1 MKKSIKFMTAAMAVL
16 ALASCSND
24 DFLSEGQRATVANK
38 GEMIVEVDPLD
49 NAGVGTR
56 AYRDASTDGFLQFV
70 STDKMRVYDN
80 KLQNFDIYKSN
91 DNGTKFFVEGEQGVE
106 GSEATYALF
115 PAEMVKRGY
124 LDKPT
129 GKTYADFIIPEVI
142 TYDENSEYDAKEK
155 GVYYASNLPMFG
167 KVTSTADG
175 GLKVTGLRHVCA
187 VVKISLENAYTN
199 ATYLRLTTMK
209 ALDGDPEAKPM
220 SGTFTCALTT
230 DEATRKDVKLEAMED
245 YDDVKRYP
253 DLYIDLR
260 KVPSPTSVIYIPVV
274 PGLDGDVDDVK
285 LMYTTVDMDDPKD
298 IALVDWRDSGCKFP
312 NHEMKQNSLYKAG
325 HAYELKEMS
334 PNKVS
339 QLLEQYKNSKSD
351 IEINV
356 TEKFLIDDAENG
368 WIFNMPKLAD
378 GVNVTLNLADMKG
391 GVENAGA
398 EMLEII
404 NADDE
409 NPFTGKFTINVGDK
423 VKGSADVFSFNN
435 IDVPEAEIYLAGDY
449 ADQTTL
455 NVWGAKVLS
464 LGDGETTSV
473 FKPTTYAFANIQGF
487 TVAPKA
493 TAEIADIFFDENI
506 KTVFVDKDGKLV
518 GNVTTPTEAAEAI
531 VEIDGTMKGNLEV
544 GGVKSNVFVAGEGQ
558 IQGDV
563 DMVAVKKGEL
573 FITSKGKKLG
583 SKERMVAIQG
593 NVTASC
599 NVNVNMAEEG
609 IAVNQGTLFMK
620 GAGKKVNLGQGYIN
634 VLNVDVQNAGDWE
647 SKKVDLVFGA
657 GNVAL
662 HAIQIAD
669 DNILTYNSSKW
680 NGETMG
686 APYVE
691 LYRTTMYNMDGDKYM
706 FTATQL
712 SVTDAFDKAALQIN
726 NDIDMANFKYAGIHV
741 NTSALVVDGTYNKD
755 DKKLVYAD
763 AKADQ
768 KVFTISNL
776 NYEKI
781 GTGLFNVFAG
791 GTIKNLNIA
800 GVKSVLNDTKAQDF
814 VGGLV
819 GNVTSD
825 AQIENVDVS
834 GIALAAKHNIG
845 GLVGKTDAQLTVKN
859 SKVAGEIKG
868 GYALGGLVGLVKAK
882 ILAEESDATA
892 ITFKQDFDSGK
903 TMDIKYAKVGG
914 FFGTVENKAAVEIKD
929 GKAPASINYDKKAK
943 MYVSDVDESL
953 GNFYDYKANQNFIG
967 YSGHIGSTEGVTIAG
982 TNYIN
987 GTSNKYMVPKNFKN
1001 EVTSGYKALY
1011 TWVKR

>member
-70 STDKMRVYDN
+70 STDKIRVYDN

-91 DNGTKFFVEGEQGVE
+91 DNGTKFFVEGEQGVK
-106 GSEATYALF
+106 GSDAAYALF
-115 PAEMVKRGY
+115 PADMVKRGY

-129 GKTYADFIIPEVI
+129 GKTFADYIIPEVI
-142 TYDENSEYDAKEK
+142 TYDENSEYDAEEK

-175 GLKVTGLRHVCA
+175 GLKVTGMRHVCA

-220 SGTFTCALTT
+220 SGTFTAALTT

-285 LMYTTVDMDDPKD
+285 LMYTMTDMDDPKD
-298 IALVDWRDSGCKFP
+298 IALEDWRDSGCKFP

-356 TEKFLIDDAENG
+356 TEKFLIDDTENG

-404 NADDE
+404 SADDE

-435 IDVPEAEIYLAGDY
+435 IDMPKANIELAGDY
-449 ADQTTL
+449 TDQTTL

-473 FKPTTYAFANIQGF
+473 FAPTTTAFTNIETF
-487 TVAPKA
+487 AVRTNA
-493 TAEIADIFFDENI
+493 TATFTDGIIFDKFIKAVEVESDGILKAD
-506 KTVFVDKDGKLV
+506 
-518 GNVTTPTEAAEAI
+518 VTTPAEAAEAI
-531 VEIDGTMKGNLEV
+531 VEIDGTMYGNLTV

-558 IQGDV
+558 IQGNV
-563 DMVAVKKGEL
+563 DMEAVKKGEL

-583 SKERMVAIQG
+583 ADKMVAIQG
-593 NVTASC
+593 DVTASC

-609 IAVNQGTLFMK
+609 IAVNGNLFMK
-620 GAGKKVNLGQGYIN
+620 GAAKKVNLDQGYIRL
-634 VLNVDVQNAGDWE
+634 LNVDVQNAGDWE

-662 HAIQIAD
+662 KFIQITK

-680 NGETMG
+680 NGKTMG
-686 APYVE
+686 APYVAD
-691 LYRTTMYNMDGDKYM
+691 YRTTQYNMENKYM

-712 SVTDAFDKAALQIN
+712 SVTDAFAAAALQIN
-726 NDIDMANFKYAGIHV
+726 NDIDMANFKYAGIKE
-741 NTSALVVDGTYNKD
+741 NTDAALVVDGTYTAD
-755 DKKLVYAD
+755 EKLVYVD
-763 AKADQ
+763 AKAGQ

-781 GTGLFNVFAG
+781 GTGLFNKFAG
-791 GTIKNLNIA
+791 NKIENLNIA
-800 GVKSVLNDTKAQDF
+800 GVKSEKAATAQKT
-814 VGGLV
+814 VGGLIGEATGAANIGFV
-819 GNVTSD
+819 NVT
-825 AQIENVDVS
+825 
-834 GIALAAKHNIG
+834 GIKLAAEHNIG
-845 GLVGKTDAQLTVKN
+845 GLIGTSNGASN
-859 SKVAGEIKG
+859 IYNCSVAGEIKG
-868 GYALGGLVGLVKAK
+868 GYALGGLVGLVKAA
-882 ILAEESDATA
+882 ILAEESDASG

-914 FFGTVENKAAVEIKD
+914 FFGTVENKASVLITS

-967 YSGHIGSTEGVTIAG
+967 YSGHVGSTEGVTIAG
-982 TNYIN
+982 INYIN
-987 GTSNKYMVPKNFKN
+987 GESNKYMVPKNFKN

>member
-91 DNGTKFFVEGEQGVE
+91 DNGTKFFVEGEQGVN
-106 GSEATYALF
+106 GSDATYALF

-142 TYDENSEYDAKEK
+142 TYDENSEYDAGEK

-167 KVTSTADG
+167 KVTSTGDG

-199 ATYLRLTTMK
+199 ATYLRLTTQK

-260 KVPSPTSVIYIPVV
+260 NVPSPTSVIYIPVV

-285 LMYTTVDMDDPKD
+285 LMYTTENVDDPKD
-298 IALVDWRDSGCKFP
+298 IDNWDWYDSGCKFP

-325 HAYELKEMS
+325 HAYELTEMS

-339 QLLEQYKNSKSD
+339 QLLEQYKNSKTD
-351 IEINV
+351 IVINV
-356 TEKFLIDDAENG
+356 TDKFLIDFEENG
-368 WIFNMPKLAD
+368 TDFVMPKLAD
-378 GVNVTLNLADMKG
+378 GVNVTLNLADMKS
-391 GVENAGA
+391 GVENIPNAP
-398 EMLEII
+398 LNIV

-409 NPFTGKFTINVGDK
+409 NPFTGTFAINVGDQ
-423 VKGSADVFSFNN
+423 VKGVSDVFGFGA
-435 IDVPEAEIYLAGDY
+435 IYVPEANVILAGNY
-449 ADQTTL
+449 EGQTNL
-455 NVWGAKVLS
+455 NVFAANS
-464 LGDGETTSV
+464 FQIGDGEIATV
-473 FKPTTYAFANIQGF
+473 IAPTAYLFQEIKDF
-487 TVAPKA
+487 VVATNASAKVP
-493 TAEIADIFFDENI
+493 TINFDENI
-506 KTVFVDKDGKLV
+506 KTVTVEKDGILKGDV
-518 GNVTTPTEAAEAI
+518 FTANDAVDAVVNVE
-531 VEIDGTMKGNLEV
+531 GLLKGYLGV
-544 GGVKSNVFVAGEGQ
+544 YGVKGTVNVAEEGQ
-558 IQGDV
+558 IYGGV
-563 DMVAVKKGEL
+563 DMSLVKKGSL
-573 FITSKGKKLG
+573 NITTKGKKLG
-583 SKERMVAIQG
+583 ADKMIAIQG
-593 NVTASC
+593 NVFASC
-599 NVNVNMAEEG
+599 DVNADMAEEG
-609 IAVNQGTLFMK
+609 VAVNGYLYMQ
-620 GAGKKVNLGQGYIN
+620 GAGKKVNLDQGYIT
-634 VLNVDVQNAGDWE
+634 VLNVDVQNAGAWE
-647 SKKVDLVFGA
+647 SKKVDLVFGE
-657 GNVAL
+657 GNVAVS
-662 HAIQIAD
+662 AIQVAD
-669 DNILTYNSSKW
+669 DNILTYNKSKW
-680 NGETMG
+680 NGVTMG
-686 APYVE
+686 EPYVADF
-691 LYRTTMYNMDGDKYM
+691 RITQYNKDKKYM

-712 SVTDAFDKAALQIN
+712 SVTDAFAEAALQIN

-741 NTSALVVDGTYNKD
+741 NTKALVVDGTYNKD
-755 DKKLVYAD
+755 DKMLVYAD

-882 ILAEESDATA
+882 ILAENSDATA
-892 ITFKQDFDSGK
+892 ITFKQDFDSKK
-903 TMDIKYAKVGG
+903 TMDIQYAKVGG
-914 FFGTVENKAAVEIKD
+914 FFGTVENKAAVEITD

-943 MYVSDVDESL
+943 MYVSDVNESL

-967 YSGHIGSTEGVTIAG
+967 YSGHAGADGGITIAA

-987 GTSNKYMVPKNFKN
+987 GASNKYQVPSDFNNTVSK
-1001 EVTSGYKALY
+1001 GYKALY

>member
-56 AYRDASTDGFLQFV
+56 AYRDASTDNFLQFV

-199 ATYLRLTTMK
+199 ATYLRLTTGA
-209 ALDGDPEAKPM
+209 ALEGDPEAKPM
-220 SGTFTCALTT
+220 SGTFTAALTT

-285 LMYTTVDMDDPKD
+285 LMYTTVDMDDPKEID
-298 IALVDWRDSGCKFP
+298 LVDWKDSGCKFP

-368 WIFNMPKLAD
+368 WVFFMPKLAD

-531 VEIDGTMKGNLEV
+531 VEIDGTMYGNLTV
-544 GGVKSNVFVAGEGQ
+544 GGVKSNVFVTGEGQ
-558 IQGDV
+558 IQGNV
-563 DMVAVKKGEL
+563 DMEAVKKGEL

-583 SKERMVAIQG
+583 VGKMVAIQG

-599 NVNVNMAEEG
+599 NVNADMAEEG
-609 IAVNQGTLFMK
+609 IAVNGKLFMK
-620 GAGKKVNLGQGYIN
+620 GAAKKVNLNQGYIWL
-634 VLNVDVQNAGDWE
+634 LNVDVQNAGDWE

-662 HAIQIAD
+662 KYIQIMD
-669 DNILTYNSSKW
+669 DNILTYNKSKW
-680 NGETMG
+680 NGVTMG
-686 APYVE
+686 EPYVADFRITQYSDE
-691 LYRTTMYNMDGDKYM
+691 NKYM

-712 SVTDAFDKAALQIN
+712 SVTDAFAEAALSIR
-726 NDIDMANFKYAGIHV
+726 NDIDMANFKYAGISETT
-741 NTSALVVDGTYNKD
+741 NAAIIVDGYYYGD

-763 AKADQ
+763 AEDGK
-768 KVFTISNL
+768 KLFTISNL

-781 GTGLFNVFAG
+781 GTGLFNKFAG
-791 GTIKNLNIA
+791 GTIQNLIFK
-800 GVKSVLNDTKAQDF
+800 GVKSELNTTKAQEF

-819 GNVTSD
+819 GNAT
-825 AQIENVDVS
+825 AETQIDYVDVS
-834 GIALAAKHNIG
+834 GIALKAQHNIG
-845 GLVGKTDAQLTVKN
+845 GLVGKADAQLTVKN
-859 SKVAGEIKG
+859 SKVAGSIDG
-868 GYALGGLVGLVKAK
+868 GYALGGLVGITSAK
-882 ILAEESDATA
+882 FIADATDA
-892 ITFKQDFDSGK
+892 SGITFSQSYDSGK
-903 TMDIKYAKVGG
+903 DMDIKYAQVGG
-914 FFGTVENKAAVEIKD
+914 FVGTTTSKPQVLISGDA
-929 GKAPASINYDKKAK
+929 KAPTSINYTKKAK
-943 MYVSDVDESL
+943 MYVSDVTESL
-953 GNFYDYKANQNFIG
+953 GNFYNYTVTQNFIG
-967 YSGHIGSTEGVTIAG
+967 YCGHKAKDFDNVTIGSTA
-982 TNYIN
+982 IN
-987 GTSNKYMVPKNFKN
+987 GSSYMVPKNFKN
-1001 EVTSGYKALY
+1001 DLSSGYKALY
-1011 TWVKR
+1011 KWTKK

>member
-70 STDKMRVYDN
+70 STDKIRVYDN

-91 DNGTKFFVEGEQGVE
+91 DDGTKFFVEGEQGVK
-106 GSEATYALF
+106 GSDAAYALF
-115 PAEMVKRGY
+115 PADMVKRGY

-129 GKTYADFIIPEVI
+129 GKTFADYIIPEVI
-142 TYDENSEYDAKEK
+142 TYDENSEYDAEEK

-175 GLKVTGLRHVCA
+175 GLKVTGMRHVCA

-199 ATYLRLTTMK
+199 ATYLRLTTQK

-220 SGTFTCALTT
+220 SGTFTAALTT

-285 LMYTTVDMDDPKD
+285 LMYTMTDMEDPKD
-298 IALVDWRDSGCKFP
+298 IALEDWKDSGCKFP
-312 NHEMKQNSLYKAG
+312 NHQMKQNSLYKAG

-391 GVENAGA
+391 GVENGSA

-404 NADDE
+404 SADEE

-473 FKPTTYAFANIQGF
+473 FAPTAYAFANIQGF

-493 TAEIADIFFDENI
+493 TATIADIFFDEYI
-506 KTVFVDKDGKLV
+506 KTVFVDKDGKLE

-531 VEIDGTMKGNLEV
+531 VEIDGTMKGNLTV

-558 IQGDV
+558 IQGNV
-563 DMVAVKKGEL
+563 DMEAVKKGEL

-583 SKERMVAIQG
+583 ADKMVAIQG
-593 NVTASC
+593 DVTASC
-599 NVNVNMAEEG
+599 NVNADMAEEG
-609 IAVNQGTLFMK
+609 IAVNGNLFMK
-620 GAGKKVNLGQGYIN
+620 GAAKKVNLNQGYIRL
-634 VLNVDVQNAGDWE
+634 LNVDVQNAGDWE

-662 HAIQIAD
+662 KFIQIKD
-669 DNILTYNSSKW
+669 DNILTYNKSKW
-680 NGETMG
+680 NGVTMG
-686 APYVE
+686 EPYVADF
-691 LYRTTMYNMDGDKYM
+691 RTTQYNKENKYM

-712 SVTDAFDKAALQIN
+712 SVTDAFDKAALSIR
-726 NDIDMANFKYAGIHV
+726 NDIDMANFKYAGISE
-741 NTSALVVDGTYNKD
+741 TTDAAIIVDGYYYGD
-755 DKKLVYAD
+755 DEKLVYAD
-763 AKADQ
+763 AEDGK
-768 KVFTISNL
+768 KLFTISNL

-781 GTGLFNVFAG
+781 GTGLFNKFAG
-791 GTIKNLNIA
+791 GTIQNLIFK
-800 GVKSVLNDTKAQDF
+800 GVKSELNTTKAQEF

-819 GNVTSD
+819 GNATAD
-825 AQIENVDVS
+825 TQIDYVDVS
-834 GIALAAKHNIG
+834 GIALKAQHNIG
-845 GLVGKTDAQLTVKN
+845 GLVGKADAQLIVVN
-859 SKVAGEIKG
+859 SKVAGSIDG
-868 GYALGGLVGLVKAK
+868 GYALGGLVGITSAK
-882 ILAEESDATA
+882 FIADATDA
-892 ITFKQDFDSGK
+892 SGITFSQSYDSGK
-903 TMDIKYAKVGG
+903 TMDIKYAQVGG
-914 FFGTVENKAAVEIKD
+914 FVGTTTSKPQVLISGDA
-929 GKAPASINYDKKAK
+929 KAPTSINYSKKDK
-943 MYVSDVDESL
+943 MYVSDVTESL
-953 GNFYDYKANQNFIG
+953 GNFYNYTVTQNFIG
-967 YSGHIGSTEGVTIAG
+967 YCGHKAKDFDNVTIGSTA
-982 TNYIN
+982 IN
-987 GTSNKYMVPKNFKN
+987 GSAYQVPSNFSNTVA
-1001 EVTSGYKALY
+1001 TGYKALY
-1011 TWVKR
+1011 KWTKK

>member
-56 AYRDASTDGFLQFV
+56 AYRDASDDYFLQFV

-91 DNGTKFFVEGEQGVE
+91 DDGTKFFVEGEQGVN
-106 GSEATYALF
+106 GSDATYALF

-142 TYDENSEYDAKEK
+142 TYDENSEYDAGEK

-167 KVTSTADG
+167 KVTSTGDG

-199 ATYLRLTTMK
+199 ATYLRLTTGA
-209 ALDGDPEAKPM
+209 ALAGDPEAKPM
-220 SGTFTCALTT
+220 SGTFTAALTT

-260 KVPSPTSVIYIPVV
+260 NVPSPTSVIYIPVV

-285 LMYTTVDMDDPKD
+285 LMYTTENVDDPKA
-298 IALVDWRDSGCKFP
+298 IAYGDWYDSGCKFP

-325 HAYELKEMS
+325 HAYELTEMS

-339 QLLEQYKNSKSD
+339 QLLEQYKNSKTD
-351 IEINV
+351 IVINV
-356 TEKFLIDDAENG
+356 TDKFLIDFEENG
-368 WIFNMPKLAD
+368 TDFVMPKLAD
-378 GVNVTLNLADMKG
+378 DVDVILNLADMKS
-391 GVENAGA
+391 GVENIPNAP
-398 EMLEII
+398 LNIV

-409 NPFTGKFTINVGDK
+409 NPFTGTFAINVGDQ
-423 VKGSADVFSFNN
+423 VKGVSDVFGFGA
-435 IDVPEAEIYLAGDY
+435 IYVPEANVILAGNY
-449 ADQTTL
+449 ADQTNL
-455 NVWGAKVLS
+455 NVFAANS
-464 LGDGETTSV
+464 FQIGDGEIATV
-473 FKPTTYAFANIQGF
+473 IAPTAYLFQEIKDFVVATNASA
-487 TVAPKA
+487 TVP
-493 TAEIADIFFDENI
+493 TINFDENI
-506 KTVFVDKDGKLV
+506 KTVTVEKDGILKGDV
-518 GNVTTPTEAAEAI
+518 FTANDAVDAVVNVE
-531 VEIDGTMKGNLEV
+531 GLLKGYLGV
-544 GGVKSNVFVAGEGQ
+544 YGVKGTVNVAEEGQ
-558 IQGDV
+558 IYGGV
-563 DMVAVKKGEL
+563 DMSLVKKGSL
-573 FITSKGKKLG
+573 NITTKGKKLG
-583 SKERMVAIQG
+583 ADKMIAIQG
-593 NVTASC
+593 NVFASC
-599 NVNVNMAEEG
+599 DVNADMAEEG
-609 IAVNQGTLFMK
+609 VAVNGYLYMQ
-620 GAGKKVNLGQGYIN
+620 GAGKKVNLDQGYIK
-634 VLNVDVQNAGDWE
+634 VLNVDVQNAGAWE
-647 SKKVDLVFGA
+647 SKKVDLVFGE
-657 GNVAL
+657 GNVAVS
-662 HAIQIAD
+662 AIQVAD
-669 DNILTYNSSKW
+669 DNILTYNKSKW
-680 NGETMG
+680 NGVTMG
-686 APYVE
+686 EPYVADF
-691 LYRTTMYNMDGDKYM
+691 RITQYNMDKKYM

-712 SVTDAFDKAALQIN
+712 SVTDAFAEAALQIN
-726 NDIDMANFKYAGIHV
+726 NDIDMANFKYAGIKE
-741 NTSALVVDGTYNKD
+741 NTNAALVVNGTYNKD

-763 AKADQ
+763 ATADQ

-781 GTGLFNVFAG
+781 GTGLFNKFAG
-791 GTIKNLNIA
+791 NKIENLNIA
-800 GVKSVLNDTKAQDF
+800 GVKSEKAATAQKT
-814 VGGLV
+814 VGGLIGEATAANIGFV
-819 GNVTSD
+819 NVT
-825 AQIENVDVS
+825 
-834 GIALAAKHNIG
+834 GIKLAAEHNIG
-845 GLVGKTDAQLTVKN
+845 GLIGTSNGASN
-859 SKVAGEIKG
+859 IYNCSVAGEIKG
-868 GYALGGLVGLVKAK
+868 GYALGGLVGLVKAA

-914 FFGTVENKAAVEIKD
+914 FFGTVENKAAVEITD

-967 YSGHIGSTEGVTIAG
+967 YCGHVGSTEGVTIAG

-987 GTSNKYMVPKNFKN
+987 GASNKYMAPKNFKN